1 MRVRKPGVS
10 RVDVHGWFVTDV
22 TVWQSTVITMAFLHR
37 HISVDQALE
46 ACRIEEEFQI
56 EENGFVEDGH
66 DTTRAFVKVNL
77 TSTSAFLWLLPKSQP
92 KAKK

>member
-1 MRVRKPGVS
+1 VCWTVS
-10 RVDVHGWFVTDV
+10 LFP
-22 TVWQSTVITMAFLHR
+22 QSSVITMAFIHR
-37 HISVDQALE
+37 YVSVDQTLE

-77 TSTSAFLWLLPKSQP
+77 TSVSAFLWLLPASRA
-92 KAKK
+92 KAL